1 MVTHVTRG
9 GITEFIRLAA
19 DTFSA
24 TPDAAERAVRRLL
37 VQLVTADPSVGA
49 DGLLDHVP
57 GARDVAFAELLARA
71 TRTADG
77 DGPDTRGAAATAAV
91 PSADLFALYL
101 SYCSAHAGVDCASR
115 LLAAAY
121 RVGPL
126 R

>member
-1 MVTHVTRG
+1 MVAHVTRG
-9 GITEFIRLAA
+9 DVTEFIRLAA
-19 DTFSA
+19 DTFNA
-24 TPDAAERAVRRLL
+24 TPDTAERAVRHLL
-37 VQLVTADPSVGA
+37 AQLVTADPSVGA

-71 TRTADG
+71 TRTTDG
-77 DGPDTRGAAATAAV
+77 DGPDASPAAAAA